1 MQKIIFLDVDG
12 TLVDEHG
19 NIPESAKEAVQKA
32 RKNGHLVFLST
43 GRSKAELFPDIL
55 DVGFDGIIGAAGG
68 YIELEEDIL
77 FHQHVSTEDLTH
89 LVSFFT
95 EHGIDF
101 YLESNDGL
109 YAGGNAKARIAQL
122 IEDLMTSNPEAS
134 ATIERGLKPFHDAM
148 KEGVDLVRPNVNK
161 ISFLGSSIP
170 LDVIQSEFAS
180 RFTVIPS
187 TVAVFGAN
195 SGELSI
201 PGINKATAIATL
213 LEHLGLERSQ
223 TFAYGDGLNDIE
235 MLEYVEIGVAMG
247 NAKPEVKRVA
257 DDVTDDC
264 EADGLANSF
273 EKYGLI

>member
-1 MQKIIFLDVDG
+1 MQHIIFLDVDG
-12 TLVDEHG
+12 TLVDDHG
-19 NIPESAKEAVQKA
+19 NIPESAKEAVRKA
-32 RKNGHLVFLST
+32 RQNGHLVFLST
-43 GRSKAELFPDIL
+43 GRSKAELFSDIL

-68 YIELEEDIL
+68 YIELEEEVL
-77 FHQHVSTEDLTH
+77 YHQQVSVDDLSH
-89 LVSFFT
+89 LISFFT

-109 YAGGNAKARIAQL
+109 FAGGNAKARVATMID
-122 IEDLMTSNPEAS
+122 ELMANNPEAS

-148 KEGVDLVRPNVNK
+148 MEGVDLVRPDVNK
-161 ISFLGSSIP
+161 ISFLGSSVP
-170 LDVIQSEFAS
+170 LDVIEQEFAS

-201 PGINKATAIATL
+201 PGVNKATAIATL
-213 LEHLGLERSQ
+213 LEHLGLERAQ

-235 MLEYVEIGVAMG
+235 MLEYVEVGVAMG

-257 DDVTDDC
+257 DDVTDACDQ
-264 EADGLANSF
+264 DGLANSF
-273 EKYGLI
+273 KKYRLI

>member
-32 RKNGHLVFLST
+32 RQNGHLVFLST

-257 DDVTDDC
+257 DDVTDAC

>member
-32 RKNGHLVFLST
+32 RQNGHLVFLST

-170 LDVIQSEFAS
+170 LNVIQSEFAS

-257 DDVTDDC
+257 DDVTDAC